1 MVGGTDLIASEWEY
15 VLGFLPQDLT
25 RSAWRQGALIRRR
38 QVDSAGA
45 LLRLVLAYALCDWSL
60 RTTAA
65 AAERMGMGPL
75 TDVAVLKRLRRCG
88 PWLAVVTGQLLRQ
101 RATVGG
107 LPALRLRLADATT
120 VSRPGSEGA
129 DWRLHACYD
138 AGRGCFD
145 EFVLTDVSGGE
156 SVRRY
161 PLRPGDVLVAD
172 RGYAHPEPLAAVAAG
187 QTHFVVRLPWN
198 RMTFRTGEGG
208 EGWDLLTFLR
218 GLPDARV
225 AEAGV
230 RVVLEQGDFPAR
242 LVALRKSGPA
252 AEVARRRILREA
264 KRKGKVPDPRTLECA
279 GYFFVLTT
287 LPAAVAPGEQVL
299 AIYRLRWQ
307 IEMAFKRLK
316 SILRFDALR
325 AKDPA
330 LAQAYLYGK
339 LIGALLLDELTAR
352 AHAFSPWGYELPHL
366 HPEL

>member
-1 MVGGTDLIASEWEY
+1 MVGGADLVGSEWEY
-15 VLGFLPQDLT
+15 VLGFLPQDLA
-25 RSAWRQGALIRRR
+25 RSAWSQSALIRRR
-38 QVDSAGA
+38 QVDSAPA
-45 LLRLVLAYALCDWSL
+45 LLRLALAYALCDWSL
-60 RTTAA
+60 RTTAEMS
-65 AAERMGMGPL
+65 ERMGMGRL
-75 TDVAVLKRLRRCG
+75 SDVAVLKRLRRCG

-101 RATVGG
+101 RAAVGG
-107 LPALRLRLADATT
+107 LPAMRLRLVDATT
-120 VSRPGSEGA
+120 VSRPGSNGA
-129 DWRLHACYD
+129 EWRLQACYD

-172 RGYAHPEPLAAVAAG
+172 RGYAHPEPLAAVAEG

-198 RMTFRTGEGG
+198 RMTFRQGEGG
-208 EGWDLLTFLR
+208 EGWDLIEFLR
-218 GLPDARV
+218 GLPHARV
-225 AEAGV
+225 SEAVV
-230 RVVLEQGDFPAR
+230 RVVAGRGDFPAR
-242 LVALRKSGPA
+242 MVALRKSAPA
-252 AEVARRRILREA
+252 AEIARRRILREA
-264 KRKGKVPDPRTLECA
+264 KRKGKAPGPETLECA
-279 GYFFVLTT
+279 GYFLVLTT
-287 LPAAVAPGEQVL
+287 LPPAVPGEQVL

-325 AKDPA
+325 ARDPA

-352 AHAFSPWGYELPHL
+352 AHAFSPWGYELPRL